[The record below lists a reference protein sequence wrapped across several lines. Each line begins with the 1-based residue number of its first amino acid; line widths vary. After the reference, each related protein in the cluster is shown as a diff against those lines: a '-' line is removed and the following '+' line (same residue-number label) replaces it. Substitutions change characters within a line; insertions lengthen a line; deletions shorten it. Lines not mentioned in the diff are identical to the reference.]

1 MGMTKLKVTQM
12 TEKVTSANR
21 KPFVAGNWK
30 MNNTAAEAAA
40 LAKNLTRLL
49 VNIKGVDVV
58 LCPPFTSLAAV
69 GGIISGT
76 NIGLGAQNMHWEKS
90 GAFTGEVS
98 AAMLRDLYCHYVIIG
113 HSERRALFG
122 ETDEI
127 VNHKVKAALE
137 GNLHPI
143 VCIGETIEQRK
154 SGKTEDIIK
163 KQLQTG
169 LKELDAANFNN
180 LIIAYEPVWAIGTG
194 MTATPQQA
202 QNVHLFI
209 RRLIQD
215 QTDEKTA
222 LSIRILYGGSVKPNN
237 ATELFSRPDID
248 GGLIG
253 GASLEAD
260 SFVAIVNAAL
270 P

>member
-1 MGMTKLKVTQM
+1 M
-12 TEKVTSANR
+12 
-21 KPFVAGNWK
+21 AGNWK
-30 MNNTAAEAAA
+30 MNNTAAEAAV

-49 VNIKGVDVV
+49 ANIKGVDVV
-58 LCPPFTSLAAV
+58 LCPPFTSLSTV

-98 AAMLRDLYCHYVIIG
+98 AAMLRDLYCHYVILG

-122 ETDEI
+122 DTDEI
-127 VNHKVKAALE
+127 VNRKVRAALA

-154 SGKTEDIIK
+154 AGKTEDIIK
-163 KQLQTG
+163 KQFQTS
-169 LKELDAANFNN
+169 LKGLDAANFSN

-194 MTATPQQA
+194 LTATPQQA
-202 QNVHLFI
+202 QDIHFFL
-209 RRLIQD
+209 RRLVRE

-222 LSIRILYGGSVKPNN
+222 LSIHILYGGSVKPDN
-237 ATELFSRPDID
+237 AAELFSRPDID

-253 GASLEAD
+253 GASLDSD
-260 SFVAIVNAAL
+260 SFVSIVKAAL
-270 P
+270 PQTI

>member
-1 MGMTKLKVTQM
+1 MTDKIS
-12 TEKVTSANR
+12 TSTR
-21 KPFVAGNWK
+21 KPLVAGNWK

-49 VNIKGVDVV
+49 ANLKGVDVV
-58 LCPPFTSLAAV
+58 ICPPFTSLAAV
-69 GGIISGT
+69 GGVISGT

-98 AAMLRDLYCHYVIIG
+98 AAMLRDLYCHYVILG

-127 VNHKVKAALE
+127 VNRKVKAARA

-143 VCIGETIEQRK
+143 VCIGETMEQRK
-154 SGKTEDIIK
+154 AGKTEDIIK
-163 KQLQTG
+163 KQLQTS
-169 LKELDAANFNN
+169 LKNLDAANFNN

-194 MTATPQQA
+194 LTATPQQA
-202 QNVHLFI
+202 QNVHRFI
-209 RRLIQD
+209 RRLVQD

-222 LSIRILYGGSVKPNN
+222 LSMRILYGGSVKPNN
-237 ATELFSRPDID
+237 AVELFSQPDID

-260 SFVAIVNAAL
+260 SFVSIVNAAVA
-270 P
+270 

>member
-1 MGMTKLKVTQM
+1 
-12 TEKVTSANR
+12 
-21 KPFVAGNWK
+21 

-40 LAKNLTRLL
+40 LAKDLTRLL
-49 VNIKGVDVV
+49 TNLKGVDVV
-58 LCPPFTSLAAV
+58 ICPPFTALATV
-69 GGIISGT
+69 GSIISGT

-98 AAMLRDLYCHYVIIG
+98 AAMLRDLYCHYVILG

-122 ETDEI
+122 ETDEM
-127 VNHKVKAALE
+127 VNRKVKAALA

-143 VCIGETIEQRK
+143 VCIGETLEQRK
-154 SGKTEDIIK
+154 AGKTEDIIK
-163 KQLQTG
+163 QQLQMG
-169 LKELDAANFNN
+169 LKDLDAANFNN

-202 QNVHLFI
+202 QDVHQFI
-209 RRLIQD
+209 RSLVQN

-222 LSIRILYGGSVKPNN
+222 LSIRILYGGSVKAGN
-237 ATELFSRPDID
+237 AAELFSQPDID

-260 SFVAIVNAAL
+260 SFVSIVKAAM